1 MGAST
6 EGAASVTARV
16 TPALWTMEPLVAVTV
31 KLEEDTGVPNGMA
44 TVMVVW
50 PLPET
55 VVGLKLA
62 EAPAGSPVTEKDSAP
77 VKPVV
82 PVVLMV

>member
-1 MGAST
+1 
-6 EGAASVTARV
+6 
-16 TPALWTMEPLVAVTV
+16 
-31 KLEEDTGVPNGMA
+31 
-44 TVMVVW
+44 MVVW

-77 VKPVV
+77 VKPPV